1 MKGLSSESR
10 RDMARCLEAGHPSR
24 RVTTLSCARAARS
37 SARWGEAR
45 FIRYERTILTLN
57 RCDRLAC
64 AHAAARRNAHTLVL
78 IARGTCLART
88 HMCAWAMCQAMQGR
102 PSAHGA
108 QMCRAYRPAPGHH
121 RPTRDAPPCVGRRSR
136 QPGLGRG
143 RAQAPI
149 GFPRRRLAP
158 YPAVASWT
166 RHVVSRPPA
175 ILTLSPPYGS
185 MRCRAPSSPA

>member
-1 MKGLSSESR
+1 MQAVRPSAWESR
-10 RDMARCLEAGHPSR
+10 
-24 RVTTLSCARAARS
+24 
-37 SARWGEAR
+37 GEVS

-121 RPTRDAPPCVGRRSR
+121 RPTRDAPPCAGRRSR

-149 GFPRRRLAP
+149 GFPKR
-158 YPAVASWT
+158 VASPPT
-166 RHVVSRPPA
+166 LPSRRGPA
-175 ILTLSPPYGS
+175 TSSRVLRPYSPSHRPRS

>member
-1 MKGLSSESR
+1 MIHRGCGR
-10 RDMARCLEAGHPSR
+10 RERLH
-24 RVTTLSCARAARS
+24 TLCTRG
-37 SARWGEAR
+37 GEVS

-88 HMCAWAMCQAMQGR
+88 HMCAWAMCQAMRGR

-121 RPTRDAPPCVGRRSR
+121 RPTRGAPPCVGRRSR

-149 GFPRRRLAP
+149 GFPKRVASPPTLPSRRGPATSSRVLRP
-158 YPAVASWT
+158 YSPSHRPMGPCAVAL
-166 RHVVSRPPA
+166 RHHPPE
-175 ILTLSPPYGS
+175 
-185 MRCRAPSSPA
+185 